1 NTCFMWSLVAEDT
14 REGDVYGRLL
24 EKMEEQRTALGDR
37 VYDVLGQ
44 LFRGNALRD
53 LMIAAIKEANA
64 PERQRYLVEVVD
76 PKISE
81 GIPELLKANQLVPS
95 GIDRGEVE

>member
-1 NTCFMWSLVAEDT
+1 MWSLVAKNT

-24 EKMEEQRTALGDR
+24 EKMEEQRTALGGR

-44 LFRGNALRD
+44 LFQGNALRD
-53 LMIAAIKEANA
+53 LMIAAIREANA
-64 PERQRYLVEVVD
+64 PERQRYLIEVID

-95 GIDRGEVE
+95 SSTRLK